1 MRVRNGISEHAERGV
16 TVARESV
23 LIIAVAVL
31 ACGCD
36 PKFDET
42 STSPTEQPPGST
54 TNLGHVGAN
63 ISGEQFSGTL
73 SAAAT
78 IVESRLNFNAYD
90 GLTRQ
95 LTISVGAPGP
105 GTFEAGGPYN
115 PTISLIE
122 SSGDQVRRWV
132 FPSATGFGSITLTFL
147 SRDTAIGYFSF
158 AGLIPD
164 SATIAAGTT
173 TRRNVTA
180 GTFTVNLSR

>member
-1 MRVRNGISEHAERGV
+1 M
-16 TVARESV
+16 ARDSF
-23 LIIAVAVL
+23 LIIAVALVVS
-31 ACGCD
+31 GCD

-42 STSPTEQPPGST
+42 STSPTEPPPGST

-73 SAAAT
+73 TAAAT
-78 IVESRLNFNAYD
+78 IVENRLNFSAYD
-90 GLTRQ
+90 GFTRQ

-105 GTFEAGGPYN
+105 GTFDVGGPYN
-115 PTISLIE
+115 PIVSLIE
-122 SSGDQVRRWV
+122 NAGDEVRRWV
-132 FPSATGFGSITLTFL
+132 LPSATGFGSITLTFL
-147 SRDTAIGYFSF
+147 SKDAAVGYFSF
-158 AGLIPD
+158 SGLLPD

>member
-1 MRVRNGISEHAERGV
+1 
-16 TVARESV
+16 VARLSF
-23 LIIAVAVL
+23 LMIAGAVVVF
-31 ACGCD
+31 GCD

-42 STSPTEQPPGST
+42 SASPTEPPPGST

-73 SAAAT
+73 TAAAT
-78 IVESRLNFNAYD
+78 VVESRLTFSAYD
-90 GLTRQ
+90 GFTRQ

-105 GTFEAGGPYN
+105 GTFDVGGPYN
-115 PTISLIE
+115 PTASLIE
-122 SSGDQVRRWV
+122 TSGDEVRRWNS
-132 FPSATGFGSITLTFL
+132 PSVGSLTLTFL
-147 SRDTAIGYFSF
+147 TRDAAVGYFSF
-158 AGLIPD
+158 GGLLPD

>member
-1 MRVRNGISEHAERGV
+1 MR
-16 TVARESV
+16 AR
-23 LIIAVAVL
+23 IAAL
-31 ACGCD
+31 LLLFTASCD

-63 ISGEQFSGTL
+63 ISGEQFSGSLT
-73 SAAAT
+73 AAAT
-78 IVESRLNFNAYD
+78 IVESRLSFSAYD
-90 GLTRQ
+90 GYSRQ

-105 GTFEAGGPYN
+105 GTFEAGGPYS

-122 SSGDQVRRWV
+122 NSGDVVRRWIL
-132 FPSATGFGSITLTFL
+132 PSVSAFGSLTLTFL
-147 SRDTAIGYFSF
+147 SKDTAIGYFSF
-158 AGLIPD
+158 AGLLPD
-164 SATIAAGTT
+164 SATTAAGTT

>member
-1 MRVRNGISEHAERGV
+1 MARHAF
-16 TVARESV
+16 
-23 LIIAVAVL
+23 LMFAVALFVS
-31 ACGCD
+31 CD

-73 SAAAT
+73 TAAAT
-78 IVESRLNFNAYD
+78 IVENRLSFSAYD
-90 GLTRQ
+90 GYTRQ

-105 GTFEAGGPYN
+105 GTFDAGGPYN
-115 PTISLIE
+115 PTVTLVE
-122 SSGDQVRRWV
+122 NSGDQVRRWV
-132 FPSATGFGSITLTFL
+132 LPSAVGFGSLTLTFL
-147 SRDTAIGYFSF
+147 SKDAATGYFSF
-158 AGLIPD
+158 AGLLPD
-164 SATIAAGTT
+164 SATIAAGTS